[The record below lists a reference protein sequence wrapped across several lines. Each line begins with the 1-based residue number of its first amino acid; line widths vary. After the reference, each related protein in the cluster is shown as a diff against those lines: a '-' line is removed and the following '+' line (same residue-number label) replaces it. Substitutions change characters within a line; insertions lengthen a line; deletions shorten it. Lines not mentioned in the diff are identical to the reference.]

1 MANYQST
8 NPEPPPDWMLDGF
21 DPNSVKVADLRSILL
36 ENNIPHSYT
45 KKADLV
51 QLYERQVRP
60 MTAKLL
66 KAHLSVK
73 PSAVGIFDMRTNR
86 YITEDTPSVSRTP
99 RKKASSTISIDQES
113 TASTASKPRTRRSTA
128 RTGSE
133 REQSVIEPDGELTP
147 QVKATTRGRTTS
159 NRRNQR
165 ESTQPDSS
173 PEKPARRLGKRK
185 ASEPPPGPSDAELTS
200 EVDQL
205 ATYSISEQDELSN
218 SSEQLRSSSSGS
230 PVPVKKRRS
239 ELPTQ
244 SIELQEPAISKKNI
258 TKTKN
263 RRSTLHEALESGE
276 GTFTDFNP
284 FQSGSNNESGG
295 SSSKKP
301 RPSKRQ
307 SSVKRSSIAPSQL
320 PKSSTTPNIFN
331 SASPNKPN
339 PASQQ
344 VPMPPQVSPSSY
356 AAPSSS
362 SFIPKST
369 TTANVYSLHQT
380 PARESARK
388 SGPFPS
394 TNRRL
399 TMTQFQDDFDGNN
412 SFDFGNPEQIQELL
426 APEESQTTSG
436 KVLARSRR
444 TTLQHQELSGDQVPY
459 HQQTIPTPA
468 HSRRHSQV
476 PTPRTPYI
484 QQPHNRSLSN
494 QQYQTPLPRPHIQ
507 RIKLD
512 ELVQNTPIEKR
523 LKITKP
529 FRRTIP
535 KRNGL
540 FAGPSQLISFLLR
553 LGCLGLMLTGV
564 NWYLNQVDRLG
575 YCDTGMKSNGYTRDR
590 RIDSFLDPFH
600 KDDDSSDDLQSFSD
614 TLRIKFNQ
622 IWDTAN
628 RIGLLPDCQTCPTHG
643 ICDKGKLVKCELD
656 FVRSHSDL
664 EQNINHWFPMFMGPK
679 CLPDTLKLVK
689 ILETSNQVYHILKKH
704 RGQVVCSSGISG
716 LDVDLQDGLSTIKVY
731 GLQENLVKDL
741 VLSSDNLDDQSSPSS
756 SSSADEEIFE
766 LALKDLEKS
775 KQILRSSSLMGEER
789 WLSTFDSDQLDM
801 NFTCRIKLGLFKIIK
816 KFKSILISIFLVFLA
831 WVYGSLKI
839 KKYRQEKIKVRELV
853 DLALIKLRDES
864 WIHHTNPSLSPN
876 PPRLASAQLR
886 DLILSYDH
894 DPLNRQKLWKKVE
907 KIVEGNSNVRT
918 KVDEVRGQSCK
929 VWEWIGSYKGDLNLQ
944 SRAQFNSAASS
955 TTAGFNSGTPQ
966 SINDDLLTSTST
978 PS

>member
-307 SSVKRSSIAPSQL
+307 YHTQHLQFCFTQQTEPSFTASTHASTIHMQL
-320 PKSSTTPNIFN
+320 HRHHHSYLNLRPLRTSTPYI
-331 SASPNKPN
+331 KP
-339 PASQQ
+339 
-344 VPMPPQVSPSSY
+344 
-356 AAPSSS
+356 
-362 SFIPKST
+362 
-369 TTANVYSLHQT
+369 

-894 DPLNRQKLWKKVE
+894 DPLNRQKLWKNVE

-966 SINDDLLTSTST
+966 SINDDLLASTST